1 MEQKSPK
8 MCNWSNIKEIIYN
21 WPFLLIFLQLGATIA
36 YCFTIFAQIEQI
48 LCSGGYSDQIVKIS
62 GSSMIIC
69 GFFAAFP
76 ISFIAYKTK
85 KSTLVCKFST
95 VFILIAAIM
104 IASLFRMPD
113 KSAGIIVA
121 CVLLGIFGIGTYPL
135 MLELLV
141 ECTYP
146 FDQVF
151 IGLKVIFIRE
161 NHQNQLS
168 VELVFL
174 RLRNF

>member
-1 MEQKSPK
+1 
-8 MCNWSNIKEIIYN
+8 
-21 WPFLLIFLQLGATIA
+21 
-36 YCFTIFAQIEQI
+36 
-48 LCSGGYSDQIVKIS
+48 
-62 GSSMIIC
+62 MIIC

-76 ISFIAYKTK
+76 ISFIANKTK
-85 KSTLVCKFST
+85 KSTLVCKSSI
-95 VFILIAAIM
+95 VFVLIAAIM

-146 FDQVF
+146 FDQVL

-161 NHQNQLS
+161 N
-168 VELVFL
+168 
-174 RLRNF
+174 

>member
-1 MEQKSPK
+1 
-8 MCNWSNIKEIIYN
+8 
-21 WPFLLIFLQLGATIA
+21 
-36 YCFTIFAQIEQI
+36 
-48 LCSGGYSDQIVKIS
+48 
-62 GSSMIIC
+62 MIIC

-85 KSTLVCKFST
+85 KSTLVCKSSI
-95 VFILIAAIM
+95 VFVLIAAIM

-113 KSAGIIVA
+113 KGAGIIVA

-146 FDQVF
+146 FDQVL
-151 IGLKVIFIRE
+151 I
-161 NHQNQLS
+161 
-168 VELVFL
+168 
-174 RLRNF
+174 